1 MKQHGK
7 SDADL
12 VNHFIPYVICTS
24 DNMEKEKKSSLGSKA
39 FSPDELLNSIKDR
52 KIANE
57 DRLKLDID
65 WYITQQIIPPI
76 TRLIEHIDGIT
87 VDFVAQCLGVDPK
100 KYKYH
105 TSRGDDGEADDSNVM
120 KAIMHG

>member
-1 MKQHGK
+1 
-7 SDADL
+7 
-12 VNHFIPYVICTS
+12 
-24 DNMEKEKKSSLGSKA
+24 MEKEKKSGLAGKA
-39 FSPDELLNSIKDR
+39 YSPDELLNNNKDR
-52 KIANE
+52 NKNNE
-57 DRLKLDID
+57 ERLKLDID
-65 WYITQQIIPPI
+65 WYITQQIMPPI

-105 TSRGDDGEADDSNVM
+105 STKNDDNEADDSNVL